1 MQLTGRG
8 CGQLNRTTH
17 PERIERD
24 MSITD
29 TIVLLV
35 MRMEVTSNV

>member
-1 MQLTGRG
+1 MPLAGRG
-8 CGQLNRTTH
+8 CGQLSRTTRL
-17 PERIERD
+17 ERIERD

-35 MRMEVTSNV
+35 IRMEVISSV